1 MTPRIEYGAQIV
13 SRAANVYM
21 RDYNQ
26 RTVTDW
32 MQEMASAG
40 PCRLVMRVW
49 DGDVHGPWMPVVPTT
64 TRPIPL
70 PEEPAA

>member
-1 MTPRIEYGAQIV
+1 MTPRIEYGAQVV

-21 RDYNQ
+21 RDYNL

-32 MQEMASAG
+32 MAEMASAG

-49 DGDVHGPWMPVVPTT
+49 DGDTCSNWTAIEGVTP
-64 TRPIPL
+64 
-70 PEEPAA
+70 